1 MRSFTHG
8 RFRLSYEVHGEGSRV
23 VVLLHGIL
31 LDANV
36 NRRLAELIA
45 GSGYRV
51 VLLDLLGHGRSDKP
65 RHASVHRLDTYA
77 LQVVAL
83 LDELGVDT
91 AVVGGVSL
99 GADVALQ
106 VAVAAPER
114 VRGLILEMPVLE
126 LAVPA
131 AAVMFVPILLALHY
145 LRPAVRAMT
154 RLVSHVGPTGVGLAD
169 GLLNLLSSDPDEAA
183 AVLHG
188 VLLGPIAPTLE
199 QRARHHRTGGGNRPQ
214 GRCATCVQRC
224 GSLGSAAPQWTAS
237 VRSIHIRAAYGSPPV
252 DHGGSDVPGGPVGA
266 RIGSG
271 RERRR
276 VPLSATTSGQEV
288 TFGPGA
294 ARDQT

>member
-126 LAVPA
+126 MAVPA

-199 QRARHHRTGGGNRPQ
+199 QRAGITAPAVVIGHKADALHAFSDADRLAQQLPNGRLLCAQSIFELRTAPRRLTTEVVTFLEGLWEP
-214 GRCATCVQRC
+214 
-224 GSLGSAAPQWTAS
+224 GSAAGENVAES
-237 VRSIHIRAAYGSPPV
+237 R
-252 DHGGSDVPGGPVGA
+252 
-266 RIGSG
+266 
-271 RERRR
+271 
-276 VPLSATTSGQEV
+276 
-288 TFGPGA
+288 
-294 ARDQT
+294 

>member
-1 MRSFTHG
+1 MVGRSGPERSNSRSSGLVRSFTHG
-8 RFRLSYEVHGEGSRV
+8 RYRLSYEVHGEGSRV
-23 VVLLHGIL
+23 VVFLHGIL

-45 GSGYRV
+45 ARGYRV

-126 LAVPA
+126 MAVPA
-131 AAVMFVPILLALHY
+131 AAVMFVPLLLALHY
-145 LRPAVRAMT
+145 LRPAVRVIT
-154 RLVSHVGPTGVGLAD
+154 RLVSRMDSTGVSLAD
-169 GLLNLLSSDPDEAA
+169 GLLNVLSSDPDEAA

-188 VLLGPIAPTLE
+188 VLLGPIAPTWE
-199 QRARHHRTGGGNRPQ
+199 QRAAITAPALVIGHKADALHAFSDADRLAQQLPHGRLLRAQSIFELRTAPRRLTTGVVTFLDGLWEP
-214 GRCATCVQRC
+214 
-224 GSLGSAAPQWTAS
+224 GSAAVENVA
-237 VRSIHIRAAYGSPPV
+237 
-252 DHGGSDVPGGPVGA
+252 DA
-266 RIGSG
+266 R
-271 RERRR
+271 
-276 VPLSATTSGQEV
+276 
-288 TFGPGA
+288 
-294 ARDQT
+294 